1 MTEATKKPTTTPTS
15 KPAPIRGPA
24 PYLLSDLIL
33 IPTTVPEI
41 IQRTWT
47 NNMEEWAKGVP
58 LDKYHAREQHIVA
71 TTEFS
76 SDQRLITWILVPRP
90 DADVTP
96 AYAAS
101 GAGPGAGV
109 GKVGE
114 DVNFRVQG
122 GFDPMDVSN
131 ENLERIL
138 GAVETYERP
147 GMVARVGDER
157 VEDVS
162 SMSVASVYVPSKY
175 RHHGY
180 GKLMMKLLWEQM
192 ETKDI
197 AFTFLYSD
205 LGPDFYGDFGWT
217 ARLSTQIVIPTT
229 FTLPAPPTARTRGS
243 VRRTILQ
250 PVATDT
256 QLKELID
263 QDALLVRQDLEQ
275 RLAVAL
281 ATDEPQETETERFV
295 AVTPEISAIQWLYAR
310 AWFNA
315 SVLFSKNFTP
325 AMIETSL
332 KYGVSVSGSNNN
344 QFVLWHHDFTD
355 DNLFILRW
363 RLDPSSP
370 AKDEDEDLDAIA
382 LAFAEAAQ
390 EEAKKWKLSKIVFW
404 NGDEALATL
413 LGLKVQ
419 VRKDSIPSLGLLN
432 TPYPGHTPARLEW
445 VLNQKYSWC

>member
-1 MTEATKKPTTTPTS
+1 MTEATKKLTTTPAF
-15 KPAPIRGPA
+15 KQAPVRGPA

-58 LDKYHAREQHIVA
+58 LDKYHAREQHLAA
-71 TTEFS
+71 TDFS
-76 SDQRLITWILVPRP
+76 SEQRLITWILVPRP

-101 GAGPGAGV
+101 GTGAGAGV
-109 GKVGE
+109 GKEEVRLKVG
-114 DVNFRVQG
+114 G
-122 GFDPMDVSN
+122 GFDPMNVSG

-147 GMVARVGDER
+147 GMVARVGDKL

-192 ETKDI
+192 ETKNI

-243 VRRTILQ
+243 VRHTILQ
-250 PVATDT
+250 PVSTDA
-256 QLKELID
+256 QLRELVD

-281 ATDEPQETETERFV
+281 ATFESQETETERFV
-295 AVTPEISAIQWLYAR
+295 AVTPEIRAIQWLHAR

-315 SVLFSKNFTP
+315 SVIFSKNYNP
-325 AMIETSL
+325 ATIESSL
-332 KYGVSVSGSNNN
+332 KYGVRVPGSNNN

-363 RLDPSSP
+363 RLDSSSP
-370 AKDEDEDLDAIA
+370 AKEGEDLDAIA

-390 EEAKKWKLSKIVFW
+390 EEAKKWKLSKVVFW
-404 NGDEALATL
+404 NGDEALASL